1 MVVMVVM
8 VVEASVSSCHESS
21 VLVGRLKVE
30 GVIHFQIFNFL
41 YSQKK

>member
-30 GVIHFQIFNFL
+30 GVIELHFQIFNFL
-41 YSQKK
+41 